1 MFDLSMIYG
10 FFGCQGRINPA
21 FSFGHI
27 IRVSLFLGVDMSEQK
42 PPRWDLSNVYPSL
55 SSEKYSND
63 LTRLKKLIKEQEA
76 YLEKLLATTDA
87 TTPAEVLA
95 KAAGELID
103 RSNAILLIGGTLRA
117 YIESFV
123 TTDTYNKEALT
134 KQSEFD
140 QVAVGIDKLDVKV
153 RTWVGKV
160 ADRLNTFV
168 DLDATTKSHKY
179 FLEES
184 AKASRFLMSDKEE
197 MLAADLSLS
206 GSTAWTKLQ
215 STVTSQYSV
224 PFEVDGKIQKL
235 PMPALINLHSH
246 PDEEVRRKA
255 YEAENQAWNAIKEPL
270 AACMNGIKGE
280 VNTLNKRRGR
290 EDCLQSALEN
300 SHIDRETLEAML
312 SAMKDSFPM
321 FRKYWQAKAKRLGK
335 EKLPWWDLYAPVGE
349 SNTVFT
355 FDEAK
360 EFILKH
366 FNDFSPRLGEFAKR
380 AFENRWID
388 AEQRDGKV
396 GGAFCME
403 VPAVG
408 ESRIMANFDGSLDQV
423 STIAHELGHGFHND
437 CAIRAHKTEIQ
448 KFTPMTLAETASIMC
463 ETIVSQASLKEAK
476 SDSERLAILET
487 KLIGDSQVIV
497 DIYSR
502 YLFEKEVFERREVTE
517 LSSDDLCEIME
528 KAQKATFGDG
538 LDEQYLQKWMWTWK
552 PHYYSAQLSFYNFP
566 YAFGLLFGTGLYA
579 IYQQR
584 GDAFIEDYINLLAS
598 TGEAPAAD
606 MAARFGIDIR
616 KKKFWED
623 SLKII
628 GAQVDEYLQIK

>member
-1 MFDLSMIYG
+1 
-10 FFGCQGRINPA
+10 
-21 FSFGHI
+21 
-27 IRVSLFLGVDMSEQK
+27 MSEQK

-55 SSEKYSND
+55 SSKKYSDD
-63 LTRLKKLIKEQEA
+63 LTKLKKLIKDQDS
-76 YLEKLLATTDA
+76 YLDKILDSTDD
-87 TTPAEVLA
+87 TTPLEVLA
-95 KAAGELID
+95 KYAGDLID
-103 RSNAILLIGGTLRA
+103 RSNAILLIRGTMLA
-117 YIESFV
+117 YLESFV
-123 TTDTYNKEALT
+123 TTDTYNKEALA
-134 KQSEFD
+134 KHSEFD
-140 QVAVGIDKLDVKV
+140 QVAIGVDKLEVKL
-153 RTWVGKV
+153 RKWVGKV
-160 ADRLNTFV
+160 ADRLNSFV
-168 DLDATTKSHKY
+168 ELNATAKAHKY

-184 AKASRFLMSDKEE
+184 AKASHYLMTDKEE

-206 GSTAWTKLQ
+206 GSTAWAKLQ

-224 PFEVDGKIQKL
+224 PFELDGKIQKL

-255 YEAENQAWNAIKEPL
+255 YEAENQAWNTIKEPL

-280 VNTLNKRRGR
+280 VNTLNMRRGR
-290 EDCLQSALEN
+290 EDCLQSAIEI

-321 FRKYWQAKAKRLGK
+321 FRKYWRCKAKRLGK
-335 EKLPWWDLYAPVGE
+335 KKLPWWDLYAPVGE
-349 SNTVFT
+349 SNTVYT

-360 EFILKH
+360 AFILKH
-366 FNDFSPRLGEFAKR
+366 FNEFSPRLGEFAKR
-380 AFENRWID
+380 AFENKWID

-403 VPAVG
+403 VPGVG
-408 ESRIMANFDGSLDQV
+408 ESRILANFDGSLDQV

-437 CAIRAHKTEIQ
+437 CAIRAGKTEIQ

-502 YLFEKEVFERREVTE
+502 YLFEKEVFERREKAE
-517 LSSDDLCEIME
+517 LSSDELCEIME
-528 KAQKATFGDG
+528 NAQKATYGDG
-538 LDEQYLQKWMWTWK
+538 LDEKYLQKWMWTWK

-584 GDAFIEDYINLLAS
+584 GDAFIDDYINLLAT
-598 TGEAPAAD
+598 TGEASAAD
-606 MAARFGIDIR
+606 LAARFGIDIR
-616 KKKFWED
+616 KKKFWQD
-623 SLKII
+623 SLKLI
-628 GAQVDEYLQIK
+628 GAQVEEYIKIK